1 MAYAVLTIDQRS
13 SQQTADRVPGLVE
26 QLNDTDLGPLVRRFE
41 RTAGDEVQ
49 GLLADA
55 DATISR
61 LHRLLRDGGWNVGL
75 GIGDVETPLPRSTR
89 AARGPAFVA
98 AREAVNRS
106 KTATSRLSV
115 VGAGTYREEQ
125 LETVLWLWAQVLS
138 RRSEKGWQVSDLLDT
153 GVSHTE
159 AAKRL
164 GISQSAVTQRARA
177 AGVVE
182 ARRAE
187 KLAGELLGDLL
198 EGGGR

>member
-1 MAYAVLTIDQRS
+1 MYVVLTIDQRS
-13 SQQTADRVPGLVE
+13 SQHSADRVPGLVE
-26 QLNDTDLGPLVRRFE
+26 RLNDARLGPLVRRFE

-49 GLLADA
+49 GLLADP
-55 DATISR
+55 DATVSR
-61 LHRLLRDGGWNVGL
+61 LHHLLRDGGWNVGL

-125 LETVLWLWAQVLS
+125 LETVLWLWAGVLS
-138 RRSEKGWQVSDLLDT
+138 RRSEKGWQVADLLET
-153 GVSHTE
+153 GVSHTD

-177 AGVVE
+177 AGVPE
-182 ARRAE
+182 ARRAGL
-187 KLAGELLGDLL
+187 LAAQLLGDLL
-198 EGGGR
+198 EGGDR

>member
-13 SQQTADRVPGLVE
+13 SQQTADRVPALVE

>member
-13 SQQTADRVPGLVE
+13 SQQTADRVPALVE

-138 RRSEKGWQVSDLLDT
+138 RRSEKGWQVADLLDT